1 MSSTNHTPWILRE
14 DGLGWQEQEPRT
26 VGRLRPL
33 GPKAALQ
40 WNNSMLR
47 LSPLCGRWFP
57 KGVYR
62 FKTWDEEQI
71 WTRQQ
76 IARAMKHLK

>member
-1 MSSTNHTPWILRE
+1 MKPTPNPWTLRE
-14 DGLGWQEQEPRT
+14 DGLGWEDHPPKV

-57 KGVYR
+57 KGVFR
-62 FKTWDEEQI
+62 FKTWTEEQE
-71 WTRQQ
+71 WTKRQ
-76 IARAMKHLK
+76 IETAMKRLK

>member
-1 MSSTNHTPWILRE
+1 
-14 DGLGWQEQEPRT
+14 
-26 VGRLRPL
+26 
-33 GPKAALQ
+33 
-40 WNNSMLR
+40 MLR

-62 FKTWDEEQI
+62 FKTWDEEQA